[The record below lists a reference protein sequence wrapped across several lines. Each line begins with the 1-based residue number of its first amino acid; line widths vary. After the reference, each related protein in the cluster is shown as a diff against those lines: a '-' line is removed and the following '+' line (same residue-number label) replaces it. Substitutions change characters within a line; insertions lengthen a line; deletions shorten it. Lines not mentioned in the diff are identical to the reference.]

1 MADRTV
7 TGAAF
12 SLTGSA
18 STPFTGAPIGTKR
31 IIVTVYTG
39 SMTFCLDGAQTP
51 SAGSIGHTWLAAS
64 LPYELVLEESNVELI
79 KAVGPATGYVEYIG

>member
-7 TGAAF
+7 TGATF

-18 STPFTGAPIGTKR
+18 STPFSGAPTGTKR
-31 IIVTVYTG
+31 IIVTIYSGT
-39 SMTFCLDGAQTP
+39 MTFCLDGAQTP
-51 SAGSIGHTWLAAS
+51 VAGSVGHSWTAAT
-64 LPYELVLEESNVELI
+64 LPYELVLEESNVELV